1 MGHGD
6 KRAAGVEAK
15 QPSPLLMSFE
25 VIAHR
30 GANREAPENTI
41 PAFERAL
48 EMGAHGIELDVH
60 VTQDNVP
67 VVHHDP
73 VLPDGGR
80 IERLQSSD
88 LERRTD
94 APTLAKVLDLVN
106 GHCRLYVEIKAA
118 YALVP
123 TVELLKERT
132 DWCSV
137 HSFDHPVALM
147 ARVLCPTLNTG
158 ILLVSRLVDLPHAFN
173 AAKASDVWQH
183 ADYIDGGLIGDAHGE
198 GRRVIAWTVN
208 DLSRAR
214 ELVAMGVDGICTDV
228 PRHLL
233 EGLNDSVP

>member
-1 MGHGD
+1 MTL
-6 KRAAGVEAK
+6 EI
-15 QPSPLLMSFE
+15 
-25 VIAHR
+25 IAHR

-48 EMGAHGIELDVH
+48 EMGVHGIELDVH
-60 VTQDNVP
+60 VTRDNVP

-94 APTLAKVLDLVN
+94 APTLAEVLDLVN
-106 GHCRLYVEIKAA
+106 GRCRLYVEIKASD
-118 YALVP
+118 ALVP

-132 DWCSV
+132 SWCSV

-147 ARVLCPTLNTG
+147 ARVLCPTLTTG
-158 ILLVSRLVDLPHAFN
+158 ILLVSRLVDLPHAF
-173 AAKASDVWQH
+173 ASARARDVWQNV
-183 ADYIDGGLIGDAHGE
+183 DYIDGGLVGDAHGE
-198 GRRVIAWTVN
+198 RRRVIAWTVN

-228 PRHLL
+228 PRLML
-233 EGLNDSVP
+233 EGLSDSAP